1 MLRIPSLA
9 AAGAA
14 APSPSHK
21 PARKSASSI
30 SRSRIDAA
38 AENAAAKLR
47 RGSTGE
53 AEKAGAVSSGLLGP
67 NVVAKTWQ
75 QQVERITAPEGSV
88 APSLRGKE
96 GRFRS
101 MAVYCEVRGSRS
113 RGLPGLACC
122 LRGQRML
129 GVVSCHNIFGATS
142 WQSNGHENIVA
153 SDPAKKAAQTTT
165 RHKDMQSRQ
174 ARLQLKEFWRTYPH
188 LKIETTSRS
197 AYCQ

>member
-53 AEKAGAVSSGLLGP
+53 AEKAGAVSSGVLGP

-88 APSLRGKE
+88 APSLQGKE

-101 MAVYCEVRGSRS
+101 MAVYCEVRGSPVQGPAGA
-113 RGLPGLACC
+113 GLLFANAG
-122 LRGQRML
+122 G
-129 GVVSCHNIFGATS
+129 GVVPRG
-142 WQSNGHENIVA
+142 
-153 SDPAKKAAQTTT
+153 
-165 RHKDMQSRQ
+165 
-174 ARLQLKEFWRTYPH
+174 FWSYKLAIKR
-188 LKIETTSRS
+188 
-197 AYCQ
+197 A